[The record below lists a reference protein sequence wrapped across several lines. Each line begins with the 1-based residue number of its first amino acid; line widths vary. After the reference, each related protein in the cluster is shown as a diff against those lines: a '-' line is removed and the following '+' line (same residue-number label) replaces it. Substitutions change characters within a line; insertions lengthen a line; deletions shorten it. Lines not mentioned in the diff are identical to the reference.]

1 MNRSIS
7 GKKNWFSIQKAINI
21 THYINRIKCQQNHS
35 VISIAKKDFDKIQ
48 HSQDKNT
55 PAQNRKKSPQMI
67 KDICEKNM
75 ANILQNDE
83 TVKLFSPKIKN
94 KTRYLLLPF
103 LFSIVVEVVARKF
116 KQGKE
121 IKGIQTEKKEE
132 NYLYLQ
138 VA

>member
-7 GKKNWFSIQKAINI
+7 GKKDWFSIQKAINI
-21 THYINRIKCQQNHS
+21 THYINRIKFKNHN
-35 VISIAKKDFDKIQ
+35 VISIAKKTFDKIQ

-83 TVKLFSPKIKN
+83 TLKLFSPKIRS

-103 LFSIVVEVVARKF
+103 LFNIVVEVLARKF
-116 KQGKE
+116 K
-121 IKGIQTEKKEE
+121 
-132 NYLYLQ
+132 
-138 VA
+138 